1 MIITS
6 LNRKTMNISQLK
18 DSISVADYLNSI
30 GLKPARKYS
39 GHYWYHSPFHQDKN
53 PSFVVNLKKD
63 LWFDLSSGKGGDL
76 IEMVK
81 MLHQTDVAGAIVAL
95 SGNEPVKPVY
105 SLCLQNSTSVQG
117 GKIEISQM
125 RPINSPALIQYL
137 LDRMILLS
145 IARKYLKEAHYTT
158 GQAKR
163 YFALAFQND
172 QGGFAL
178 RNKFW
183 KGSNSPAYFTTIPGK
198 STNQIN
204 IFEGVFDFLSAL
216 VFFNTDTPK
225 FDCLVLNSTSHLN
238 NALSLLPTYQ
248 RVNLFLDNDKTGFQ
262 CAAKIREAHQ
272 NVIDYAPKIYL
283 EFNDFNDFLKSA
295 KAY

>member
-6 LNRKTMNISQLK
+6 FNRKTMNISQLK

-30 GLKPARKYS
+30 GLKIARKYS

-95 SGNEPVKPVY
+95 SVNEPIKPVY
-105 SLCLQNSTSVQG
+105 SLCLQNSSAVQG

-125 RPINSPALIQYL
+125 QSINSPVLIQYL
-137 LDRMILLS
+137 KDRKIPLS
-145 IARKYLKEAHYTT
+145 IARKYFKEAHYTT
-158 GQAKR
+158 GQTKR

-172 QGGFAL
+172 HGGFAL

-198 STNQIN
+198 SNSQIN
-204 IFEGVFDFLSAL
+204 LFEGVFDFLSAL
-216 VFFNTDTPK
+216 VFFNTDAPK
-225 FDCLVLNSTSHLN
+225 FDCLILNSTSHLN
-238 NALSLLPTYQ
+238 NAISLLHAYQ
-248 RVNLFLDNDKTGFQ
+248 RVNLFLDNDKTGYQ
-262 CAAKIREAHQ
+262 CAAKIRKVHQ
-272 NVIDYAPKIYL
+272 NVVDYASRIYP
-283 EFNDFNDFLKSA
+283 EYNDFNDFLKGIKS
-295 KAY
+295 

>member
-30 GLKPARKYS
+30 GLKIARKYS
-39 GHYWYHSPFHQDKN
+39 GHNWYHSPFHQDKN

-81 MLHQTDVAGAIVAL
+81 MLHQTDVAGAIAAL
-95 SGNEPVKPVY
+95 TVNEPVKPVY
-105 SLCLQNSTSVQG
+105 SVCLQNSTSIQG

-137 LDRMILLS
+137 LDRKIPLS
-145 IARKYLKEAHYTT
+145 IARKYLKEVHYTT
-158 GQAKR
+158 GNEKR
-163 YFALAFQND
+163 YFAIAFQND
-172 QGGFAL
+172 HGGFAL

-238 NALSLLPTYQ
+238 NALSLLDAYQ

-262 CAAKIREAHQ
+262 CAAKVLAAHH
-272 NVIDYAPKIYL
+272 NVFDYAAKIYPAH
-283 EFNDFNDFLKSA
+283 NDFNDFMKGIKS
-295 KAY
+295 